1 MKFGSLYASEIAK
14 LNQSSGAF
22 RFLNYA
28 MLKELCLSGCARDEF
43 EAALRAEVK
52 AVDLCYE
59 ELWDFF
65 ERTSEEEIQASAL
78 RGFAVLNYL
87 ALLKIQ
93 KKATKWLG
101 ECKQSTRLLNAKF
114 CKALIRSSV
123 FVETGR
129 LDRARSGP
137 ASERATNPEGAARC
151 PVCLES
157 IGAADPAQLS
167 CSHTFCWACL
177 ATCAASGLRS
187 CPICRKEQS
196 LDPALRQIQ
205 ELLGSVISSTRYDPI
220 TQLDDEA
227 QRTSKSCTQ
236 PAPRRSRVL
245 VVANRVGTI
254 NGETGGG
261 SIFRERLMEALQ
273 NHAGYVSC
281 LTVGRGDHP
290 PAHMDSAR
298 GVVMRPSLANM
309 RLAWSQVQSKDLVI
323 ISGSWSWLNSF
334 VVLVCLLRGVPC
346 VNIITMDA
354 LGAAR
359 GSFTGP
365 FRIFAMMLYFFC
377 DVFNSA
383 FSSGAYTR
391 SAEMQRQFRRRGM
404 PVKGVVFL
412 DDQYKIFREVD
423 TDAELAEARSVLC
436 GAAAGGSLDRPVML
450 YCGRLIPEKRI
461 ELLLASRPKGM
472 TLAIVGN
479 GSLNEKLREAHDP
492 AGGVVCIVGETVPQV
507 RGLISPCPRLAKPS
521 SRPCVV
527 ACCSGNCVASIAQ
540 PTCMCPPQTSR
551 RSETL
556 SMNRCFVA
564 AL

>member
-1 MKFGSLYASEIAK
+1 
-14 LNQSSGAF
+14 
-22 RFLNYA
+22 
-28 MLKELCLSGCARDEF
+28 
-43 EAALRAEVK
+43 
-52 AVDLCYE
+52 
-59 ELWDFF
+59 
-65 ERTSEEEIQASAL
+65 
-78 RGFAVLNYL
+78 
-87 ALLKIQ
+87 
-93 KKATKWLG
+93 
-101 ECKQSTRLLNAKF
+101 
-114 CKALIRSSV
+114 
-123 FVETGR
+123 
-129 LDRARSGP
+129 
-137 ASERATNPEGAARC
+137 
-151 PVCLES
+151 
-157 IGAADPAQLS
+157 
-167 CSHTFCWACL
+167 
-177 ATCAASGLRS
+177 
-187 CPICRKEQS
+187 
-196 LDPALRQIQ
+196 
-205 ELLGSVISSTRYDPI
+205 
-220 TQLDDEA
+220 
-227 QRTSKSCTQ
+227 
-236 PAPRRSRVL
+236 

-436 GAAAGGSLDRPVML
+436 GAAAGGSLDRPVMF